1 VRSVPHPVDRARRPD
16 VLTLPV
22 ARDPNGT
29 FDPPLDVRGL
39 GLHSCWVASV
49 SRSTDQIAGR
59 GTDRPETR
67 DRILAATIELIADVG
82 WSGITTRG
90 VAARAGVNV
99 ALLHYHFGSKDA
111 LLREAL
117 MAAMNE
123 VLVAVVEPLMTPGP
137 FLDALD
143 GVVGRLA
150 AVDPAS
156 PAGVVTGEALVRA
169 TRDPEVRVAM
179 SDELTEFRSLL
190 AGRLAG
196 ATDEVRP
203 GLDPE
208 GTAAVLAAA
217 LDGLLIHAFVDRT
230 LDLPRASRALR
241 ALLVERP
248 RPTPPGSGPTPT
260 FPAEDAR

>member
-1 VRSVPHPVDRARRPD
+1 MAP
-16 VLTLPV
+16 
-22 ARDPNGT
+22 
-29 FDPPLDVRGL
+29 
-39 GLHSCWVASV
+39 V
-49 SRSTDQIAGR
+49 SRSTDQIAAR
-59 GTDRPETR
+59 GVDRPETR
-67 DRILAATIELIADVG
+67 DRILAATIELIAEVG
-82 WSGITTRG
+82 WSGVTTRG

-99 ALLHYHFGSKDA
+99 ALLHYHFRSKDA

-137 FLDALD
+137 VLDALD
-143 GVVGRLA
+143 GVVDRLS
-150 AVDPAS
+150 AVDPSS
-156 PAGVVTGEALVRA
+156 PTGVMTGEALLRA
-169 TRDPEVRVAM
+169 TRDPEIRVAI
-179 SDELTEFRSLL
+179 SDELTEFRALL

-196 ATDEVRP
+196 ATGEIRP

-217 LDGLLIHAFVDRT
+217 LDGLLLHAFVDRT

-248 RPTPPGSGPTPT
+248 QAISTASGPTST
-260 FPAEDAR
+260 TPAEDAR